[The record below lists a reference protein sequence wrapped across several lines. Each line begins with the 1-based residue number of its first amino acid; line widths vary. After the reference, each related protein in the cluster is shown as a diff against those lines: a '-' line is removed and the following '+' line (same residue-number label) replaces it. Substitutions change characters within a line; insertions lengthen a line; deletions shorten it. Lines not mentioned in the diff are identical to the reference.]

1 MPISEPY
8 RSNIQLLG
16 FNGARIPVYV
26 EHNNARGKHA
36 KAFQRELE
44 PLHSRY
50 YVAVMISGGGLP
62 GQLGYTN

>member
-8 RSNIQLLG
+8 RNIQLLG
-16 FNGARIPVYV
+16 FNRARISVYV
-26 EHNNARGKHA
+26 EHNNVRGKHA

-50 YVAVMISGGGLP
+50 YVAVMISGGDLLGR
-62 GQLGYTN
+62 LGYTS